1 MSDRVAV
8 FNKGRIEQI
17 AAPQELYTRPATAF
31 VADFVGTSN
40 VFDAAWA
47 ASLTGQQ
54 QAFAYGRSA
63 SVRRNGQD
71 GDGIRLPTRLLDVQ
85 YLGAVSRY
93 ELEAGPERI
102 ISMVLPNDDAAAT
115 LALTP
120 GQAVTVWLPAQA
132 MHALAG

>member
-17 AAPQELYTRPATAF
+17 AAHKLYTRPATAF

-54 QAFAYGRSA
+54 QAFAGTAGA
-63 SVRRNGQD
+63 SVRRKTA
-71 GDGIRLPTRLLDVQ
+71 R
-85 YLGAVSRY
+85 
-93 ELEAGPERI
+93 
-102 ISMVLPNDDAAAT
+102 MVMASACP
-115 LALTP
+115 
-120 GQAVTVWLPAQA
+120 PACW
-132 MHALAG
+132 MCSTWGR